1 MSKLYN
7 KNYWSVGFQSKLYDR
22 LSPESY
28 LESMRRLTA
37 TIPEGKSIRVL
48 DAGCGSGLLLGFL
61 SERVRK
67 GLVYTGVDLLK
78 TGVEQT
84 LLRAQKLGIADQ
96 VICFESDLTLPF
108 PLPLTEEKFDVV
120 VCHFSLYTLPSNAK
134 RQEAL
139 ANLKNVMKL
148 GGTLILVNPSVDYD
162 AGSIIEESIRLV
174 RNRHGLLASLI
185 KQVLIYPFTMTLGLR
200 FIQKRLRRG
209 EWKAYTREELCSEV
223 ELAGFAIQHIEEVY
237 AGSSFLVTGKMT

>member
-1 MSKLYN
+1 
-7 KNYWSVGFQSKLYDR
+7 
-22 LSPESY
+22 
-28 LESMRRLTA
+28 MRRLTA